1 MVRKFVRSV
10 YVCMICVAIWV
21 YGLCW
26 ISGGLYGYGY
36 VGDVDVS
43 LCEWCVGGVFVCI
56 CVYIYEYVDI
66 WVRGLLQVLKACG

>member
-21 YGLCW
+21 YGLYW

-43 LCEWCVGGVFVCI
+43 LCEWCVGGVLY
-56 CVYIYEYVDI
+56 VYVSIYMSMWIY
-66 WVRGLLQVLKACG
+66 G